1 MLWNLRLYP
10 PNTVFPYDCQ
20 HLERTPQQSTIATF
34 PLALRGFK
42 VSSILV
48 LAPPVALEPKS
59 VEARACNDNCVT
71 LMSGPFFRAG
81 EKLFSRRELASG
93 HRSH

>member
-10 PNTVFPYDCQ
+10 PNTVFTYDCQ
-20 HLERTPQQSTIATF
+20 HLERTPQQSTITTLTL
-34 PLALRGFK
+34 PLRGFK

-59 VEARACNDNCVT
+59 VEARAGNDNCVA

-81 EKLFSRRELASG
+81 EEFFSRRELASR